1 MPLHVKK
8 NPIMARHWHEIYS
21 KDLDQLIAVCGRRGF
36 CKSGFAQSDSILFDW
51 SNALHR
57 SRFTLDKV
65 VFKATDFIKHFS
77 PGVFHPTG
85 TSIIWDEVGVENDS
99 RSWYSARNKLIKY
112 LIETNRYRN
121 YCVMLTAPTLK
132 SFDISTQRC
141 LTGIVNML
149 GKTQD
154 GSKARGVYYQIETN
168 YKGVTYMKRPRVKID
183 GRRYVVDGFEVGKP
197 PTIFEMAYK
206 KKKHEFVSNWNKLI
220 DSEISAM
227 EGILGEKK
235 HEMRD
240 LKELEREVLDNW
252 NVFYDRDKEK
262 FDFSMVL
269 SELGIADSNAR
280 KVTSILNTKLARG
293 FLLLKGDKFV
303 DNTGKSDK
311 PLVKEKLPKGMM
323 VTKIDY

>member
-1 MPLHVKK
+1 
-8 NPIMARHWHEIYS
+8 
-21 KDLDQLIAVCGRRGF
+21 
-36 CKSGFAQSDSILFDW
+36 
-51 SNALHR
+51 
-57 SRFTLDKV
+57 
-65 VFKATDFIKHFS
+65 
-77 PGVFHPTG
+77 
-85 TSIIWDEVGVENDS
+85 
-99 RSWYSARNKLIKY
+99 
-112 LIETNRYRN
+112 
-121 YCVMLTAPTLK
+121 
-132 SFDISTQRC
+132 
-141 LTGIVNML
+141 ML